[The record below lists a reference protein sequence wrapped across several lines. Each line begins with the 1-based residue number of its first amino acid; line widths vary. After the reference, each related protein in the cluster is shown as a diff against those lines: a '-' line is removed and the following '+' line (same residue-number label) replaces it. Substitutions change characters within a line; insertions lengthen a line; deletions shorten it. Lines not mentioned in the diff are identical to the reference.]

1 MNLDEKDFSLVF
13 NRNEKRVRKQ
23 LAVYMTQGRG
33 ASYASTM
40 TKKDYQ
46 DIYALAL
53 NRLPAR
59 YCQKGTIVVGEP
71 VRDEDVAEAVLDAFD
86 IVVGR
91 PKE

>member
-1 MNLDEKDFSLVF
+1 M
-13 NRNEKRVRKQ
+13 RKRYSRLLRRLSVTGWEH
-23 LAVYMTQGRG
+23 LTE
-33 ASYASTM
+33 
-40 TKKDYQ
+40 KDYQ

-71 VRDEDVAEAVLDAFD
+71 VREADVEEAVRDAFD
-86 IVVGR
+86 TVIRR